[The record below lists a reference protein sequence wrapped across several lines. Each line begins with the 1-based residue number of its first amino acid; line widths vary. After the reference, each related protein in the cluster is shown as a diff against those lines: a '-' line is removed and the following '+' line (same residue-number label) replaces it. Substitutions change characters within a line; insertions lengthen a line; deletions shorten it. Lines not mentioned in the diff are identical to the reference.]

1 MQNTVSDRRRYYDG
15 FDCLRAVMSLAVVAW
30 HLHLFG
36 VSTLFDERGFF
47 HHTISLSDVIN
58 FHLLLLAVPVFFLI
72 SLFLF
77 FDRYKIRGHY
87 FRDRIKKILC
97 LYGFWLGLF
106 FLFYACRYGF
116 SSLLPADGKNLLI
129 KIVSGWSTLY
139 YFFFSLLLMTCL
151 ARMVVL
157 VPRPVVWLLCVL
169 SLLSLWTMAL
179 LVKMGV
185 VAGYWV
191 AYWNPLNFVP
201 YVFIAR
207 LFSDTAG
214 QDLSTF
220 SSLSFLLLLLGFI
233 VAASF
238 EWQWMICGR
247 NFQYND
253 CAMPAYTRVSL
264 VLGAFIVF
272 RLSWFI
278 RRRPNRLIRFLAD
291 YSLGLY
297 CLHGYVSLLVYE
309 RIIKHLG
316 GHGAPLIAFFIIV
329 SASLAAAV
337 VLRRLVGRRLV

>member
-1 MQNTVSDRRRYYDG
+1 MQNTVSDSRRYYDG

-36 VSTLFDERGFF
+36 VSTLFDERRFS
-47 HHTISLSDVIN
+47 HHIISLSDVIN
-58 FHLLLLAVPVFFLI
+58 FHFLLLAVPVFFLI

-77 FDRYKIRGHY
+77 FDHYKIRDHY
-87 FRDRIKKILC
+87 FSGRIKKILC
-97 LYGFWLGLF
+97 LYGFWLGSF
-106 FLFYACRYGF
+106 FLFYAYRYGF

-129 KIVSGWSTLY
+129 KIISGWSTLY

-151 ARMVVL
+151 ARIVVL
-157 VPRPVVWLLCVL
+157 VPRHVVWLLCVL
-169 SLLSLWTMAL
+169 SLFALWIMAF

-185 VAGYWV
+185 VSSYWV

-220 SSLSFLLLLLGFI
+220 SSPSFLLLLLGFI
-233 VAASF
+233 VAAGF
-238 EWQWMICGR
+238 EWQWMLCGR

-264 VLGAFIVF
+264 VLGATLIF
-272 RLSWFI
+272 RLSWLI
-278 RRRPNRLIRFLAD
+278 RCRLNRLIRFLSD

-316 GHGAPLIAFFIIV
+316 GYGAPAIAFFIIV
-329 SASLAAAV
+329 SVSLAAAV
-337 VLRRLVGRRLV
+337 VLRRLVGRGLI